1 MTVTSDG
8 CSQATRRVPDL
19 VEAGQAAVAEAVRL
33 WQADVYDPPR
43 SDKSEAAARS
53 RRVIDEIL
61 MAAGWDWQVP
71 YKGDGQVEWCG
82 LMAAA
87 CWRAAGLDP
96 KWLATYFAS
105 TYRLDTWAKY
115 RDFNPD
121 KPNRRPASGPYRLIG
136 ELDAHS
142 TDLPFDPQAGDI
154 LMIGDGNPAMG
165 DHICLVVEYDR
176 ARKLFMTIE
185 GNGVGL
191 GPDGKRRQGIVRG
204 LRLLG
209 GQGYCARRLIR
220 PAPGDLL

>member
-1 MTVTSDG
+1 VTITFDG
-8 CSQATRRVPDL
+8 CSQATRKPDL
-19 VEAGQAAVAEAVRL
+19 ADAGTRAVTEAIRL
-33 WQADVYDPPR
+33 WQADVFDPKR
-43 SDKSEAAARS
+43 NDQSDAAVRS

-82 LMAAA
+82 LFAAA
-87 CWRAAGLDP
+87 CWRAAGIDT

-115 RDFNPD
+115 RDFNPG
-121 KPNRRPASGPYRLIG
+121 KPNKRPDHGPYRLVA
-136 ELDAHS
+136 ELDENS
-142 TDLPFDPQAGDI
+142 KVLPFEPQAGDI
-154 LMIGDGNPAMG
+154 LMIGDGQPAMG
-165 DHICLVVEYDR
+165 DHICLVVSYD
-176 ARKLFMTIE
+176 ATRKAFSTIE
-185 GNGVGL
+185 GNGMGI

>member
-1 MTVTSDG
+1 MTIIADG
-8 CSQATRRVPDL
+8 CASSTRHVPDIAL
-19 VEAGQAAVAEAVRL
+19 AGQRAITEASRL
-33 WQADVYDPPR
+33 WNLDVFDPAR
-43 SDKSEAAARS
+43 SDHSDAANHS

-61 MAAGWDWQVP
+61 MASGWEWQVP

-82 LMAAA
+82 LFAAA
-87 CWRAAGLDP
+87 CWRAAGIDP

-105 TYRLDTWAKY
+105 TYRLDVWSRY

-121 KPNRRPASGPYRLIG
+121 KPNKRPDHGPYRLIAD
-136 ELDAHS
+136 LDDLS
-142 TDLPFDPQAGDI
+142 TGVPWDPQAGDI

-165 DHICLVVEYDR
+165 DHITLVVSYDAGR
-176 ARKLFMTIE
+176 RVFATLE

-204 LRLLG
+204 VRNLG